1 MAQYTKYRSGD
12 EAPVHEVRQAR
23 RRRQRGR
30 SRGGAWRWVRWIV
43 LVFVLVAIASLAA
56 GAGVIYALT
65 RNLPTLDELQRRE
78 YAQNTVIYD
87 RDGRI
92 IAELHGAEN
101 RVVVK
106 SDGISDVMKQATVAV
121 EDQRFYEHHGVDA
134 VGVARA
140 MFENLKAGAV
150 VQGGSTITA
159 QYVKNAYVGGERSVA
174 RKVREAVLAWQLENR
189 WDKDHILTQYLNTV
203 YFGAGAYGVEAASRT
218 YFHKSAAKLTL
229 KEAALL
235 AALIRLPSKYSPTT
249 DPKQAKERRDLVLD
263 TMAAEG
269 YITQTEAEAT
279 KAKKLGVRK
288 HPPTVNDSEAAYF
301 VDYVTRQLIKRYGAA
316 QTFNGG
322 LRVHTSIDMKWQE
335 AALASVSGT
344 IGGLDFG
351 GWGPAG
357 ALVAID
363 PQTGYI
369 RTMVGGT
376 DFEKKKFNLA
386 WQSRRQAGSAMK
398 PFVLTSAVEMGMNPA
413 STYYVSHSPTIIPMG
428 PGAAPWIVNTYDH
441 SSAGRIT
448 VSAATV
454 RSDNSVYAQLCMDTG
469 PENVVATAQRMGIRS
484 PLAAVPSITLGT
496 EVVNPLEMAS
506 AYATLASGGIYHPPQ
521 AIVKVVVPGGKV
533 DWKPKTKG
541 RRVLS
546 AGVAYTVN
554 MILQT
559 NASSGT
565 GAGTAAYVSRTRA
578 GKTGTTDDYV
588 DAWYCGYTPNLATAV
603 WMGYPDDTLHK
614 MPGVAGSTYC
624 VPMWGK
630 FNQVA
635 LADLPIKDF
644 EYAPMVF
651 KVWKGKYSMMSPS
664 ASASSGSP
672 KPTATKTIKPTASPT
687 PTPTADA
694 DADADQDAQ
703 ADADRRSDVALLRR
717 GGDDRRRV
725 RRPVRLLSAG
735 PLPGAAAG
743 RRPPPSDAAA
753 SRPPAPS
760 HSRRTTLRLDHATG
774 GRVSSTPPRM
784 TSRRAST
791 PPEIV
796 NLVPLA

>member
-1 MAQYTKYRSGD
+1 M
-12 EAPVHEVRQAR
+12 
-23 RRRQRGR
+23 
-30 SRGGAWRWVRWIV
+30 
-43 LVFVLVAIASLAA
+43 
-56 GAGVIYALT
+56 
-65 RNLPTLDELQRRE
+65 
-78 YAQNTVIYD
+78 
-87 RDGRI
+87 
-92 IAELHGAEN
+92 
-101 RVVVK
+101 
-106 SDGISDVMKQATVAV
+106 
-121 EDQRFYEHHGVDA
+121 
-134 VGVARA
+134 
-140 MFENLKAGAV
+140 
-150 VQGGSTITA
+150 
-159 QYVKNAYVGGERSVA
+159 
-174 RKVREAVLAWQLENR
+174 
-189 WDKDHILTQYLNTV
+189 

-269 YITQTEAEAT
+269 YITQAEADAT

-301 VDYVTRQLIKRYGAA
+301 VDYVTRQLIKKYGAA

-344 IGGLDFG
+344 IGGLDYG

-363 PQTGYI
+363 PETGFI
-369 RTMVGGT
+369 RAMVGGT

-469 PENVVATAQRMGIRS
+469 PENVVATAQKMGIKS

-506 AYATLASGGIYHPPQ
+506 AYATLASGGIYRPPQ

-546 AGVAYTVN
+546 AGVGLHGEQDPPDERQFRHRRGDRRIREPHPGRQDGHDRRLRRRLVLRLHAQPRHRGLDGVSGRHPAQDARRGRLHLLRADVGQVQPGRARRPAHQGLRVRPHG
-554 MILQT
+554 LQ
-559 NASSGT
+559 AVEGQ
-565 GAGTAAYVSRTRA
+565 VL
-578 GKTGTTDDYV
+578 DDV
-588 DAWYCGYTPNLATAV
+588 AVGFGEQRLAEAD
-603 WMGYPDDTLHK
+603 GDQDDQAHR
-614 MPGVAGSTYC
+614 
-624 VPMWGK
+624 
-630 FNQVA
+630 
-635 LADLPIKDF
+635 LADADPD
-644 EYAPMVF
+644 ADP
-651 KVWKGKYSMMSPS
+651 
-664 ASASSGSP
+664 
-672 KPTATKTIKPTASPT
+672 
-687 PTPTADA
+687 DA

-725 RRPVRLLSAG
+725 RRPVRLLA
-735 PLPGAAAG
+735 PARCQARPRVAARRRLTQPRPGHRQPPHRDARPSGSTMPRAA
-743 RRPPPSDAAA
+743 
-753 SRPPAPS
+753 
-760 HSRRTTLRLDHATG
+760 LRLDPPEDRRATG
-774 GRVSSTPPRM
+774 
-784 TSRRAST
+784 AST
-791 PPEIV
+791 AHPEIV